1 MYPRQFC
8 RIVSACLARRDH
20 AVTPEHDIFLETDEE
35 ADSERESEGEE
46 AMSEEEPRR
55 ARAKSYKAMVQ
66 KLHVNTGHA
75 SIPQML
81 RLAQRARAP
90 AGVIE
95 EIRKFRCPICEELQ
109 VPPSHRVAALKH
121 TETPNHIVGIDV
133 VQVELKRDGVQGVE
147 QQKFQVLTVVDY
159 ASDFAQQAVLPPGP
173 RSVSGAFH
181 SLWCRPFGPPR
192 VVYVDPD

>member
-66 KLHVNTGHA
+66 
-75 SIPQML
+75 SFM
-81 RLAQRARAP
+81 
-90 AGVIE
+90 
-95 EIRKFRCPICEELQ
+95 
-109 VPPSHRVAALKH
+109 
-121 TETPNHIVGIDV
+121 
-133 VQVELKRDGVQGVE
+133 
-147 QQKFQVLTVVDY
+147 
-159 ASDFAQQAVLPPGP
+159 
-173 RSVSGAFH
+173 
-181 SLWCRPFGPPR
+181 
-192 VVYVDPD
+192 